1 MRFLGI
7 GDSCDLSALYL
18 RLIGEGHE
26 VKIYIAEPLCRNTLA
41 GLVTQTAD

>member
-7 GDSCDLSALYL
+7 GDFCDLGSLYL

-26 VKIYIAEPLCRNTLA
+26 VKVDIA
-41 GLVTQTAD
+41 